1 MLRDFPLEADRH
13 LLLMRTSQ
21 LLILTSSCAVVIMHV
36 ATRCRL
42 PTIHVNMGYNKLLS
56 QSAETIT
63 DEIKEEKQTP
73 ERKRETRGERRP
85 AFINTEK
92 IQFPS
97 WTHITLCTA
106 RLQHVY
112 LKGSRGRRTRERQPH
127 PGRRVK
133 YNGSEQPD
141 RARRGHEAPE
151 RFRKLWDLQPLSCHP
166 QCSSLPAQKVSQFG
180 FYRWNKLYWA
190 ATCTIKHWRISM
202 ISAVFLQNHF
212 KSLLS
217 YMRSSSPVSIIKSPR
232 KLQLLFRICSPAIQS
247 W

>member
-1 MLRDFPLEADRH
+1 MTPSATFWNVERFSTWSWPSSPPHENVAALNSDFLLR
-13 LLLMRTSQ
+13 
-21 LLILTSSCAVVIMHV
+21 VVIMPV

-42 PTIHVNMGYNKLLS
+42 PTIHVNIGYNKLLS
-56 QSAETIT
+56 QSVETIT

-73 ERKRETRGERRP
+73 ERKRERP
-85 AFINTEK
+85 EENYGLHSLTQRK
-92 IQFPS
+92 YSFPAGHTS
-97 WTHITLCTA
+97 HSAT

-190 ATCTIKHWRISM
+190 ATCTI
-202 ISAVFLQNHF
+202 NH
-212 KSLLS
+212 
-217 YMRSSSPVSIIKSPR
+217 
-232 KLQLLFRICSPAIQS
+232 
-247 W
+247 

>member
-13 LLLMRTSQ
+13 LLFMRTSQ
-21 LLILTSSCAVVIMHV
+21 LLILTSSCAVVIMPV

-42 PTIHVNMGYNKLLS
+42 PTIHVNIGYNKLLS

-73 ERKRETRGERRP
+73 ERKRETRGELRP

-106 RLQHVY
+106 RL
-112 LKGSRGRRTRERQPH
+112 H

-190 ATCTIKHWRISM
+190 ATCTIKHWCISM

-217 YMRSSSPVSIIKSPR
+217 YMRSSSPVSFIKSPR